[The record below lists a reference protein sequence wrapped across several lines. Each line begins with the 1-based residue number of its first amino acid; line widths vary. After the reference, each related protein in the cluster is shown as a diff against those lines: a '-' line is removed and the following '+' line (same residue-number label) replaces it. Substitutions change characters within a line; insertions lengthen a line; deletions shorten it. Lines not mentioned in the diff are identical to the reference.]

1 MRWMQ
6 LSEFSLIIPVYQVED
21 YLVECLE
28 SVFCQISADVQV
40 ILVDDGSTDGSG
52 EICDQYAQKYPQVE
66 VIHQRNQGVAAA
78 RNAGLAVAKGEYLL
92 WVDPDDRVAENWFLA
107 IEQIVKKEAPDLIV
121 FDSVRFSEFEKKV
134 ERYGRRTG
142 NVEKDI
148 FVGDLLRDI
157 RMLSGLPNKVFRR
170 MAFQNVKFDTELQ
183 LLEDYMIMPLLLQRV
198 NKIWYIPQALYEYRQ
213 RQTSLLHSWS
223 PEKGSCCVE
232 LARSRQEKVPQCFKK
247 SALIGTTVQAFFY
260 CRTMALVSENAERDS
275 FFQKCKLYIHT
286 HLGEICFDAN
296 VPVIWKIK
304 IVLFDKNI
312 LIPIVRY
319 KARRR

>member
-1 MRWMQ
+1 MQ
-6 LSEFSLIIPVYQVED
+6 LPEFSLIIPVYQVKD

-28 SVFCQISADVQV
+28 SVFCQIPADVQV

-52 EICDQYAQKYPQVE
+52 EICDQYAQKYPQIE

-78 RNAGLAVAKGEYLL
+78 RNAGLAAAKGEYLL
-92 WVDPDDRVAENWFLA
+92 WVDPDDRVAKNWFLA

-121 FDSVRFSEFEKKV
+121 FDSVRFSELEKKV
-134 ERYGRRTG
+134 ERYGRRSG
-142 NVEKDI
+142 NVEKDF

-170 MAFQNVKFDTELQ
+170 SAFQNLKFDTELQ
-183 LLEDYMIMPLLLQRV
+183 MLEDYMIMPLLLQRM

-223 PEKGSCCVE
+223 PEKGLCCVE
-232 LARSRQEKVPQCFKK
+232 LARTRQEKVPQCYKQ

-260 CRTMALVSENAERDS
+260 CRTMALVSENAEQDS
-275 FFQKCKLYIHT
+275 FFQKCKLYIHN